1 MTDSTGGRSVQR
13 TAVTAGVLVA
23 LLVGQ
28 ALVQRSFERAWP
40 RPNIEQLLYLPSG
53 RHNKALTLGF
63 SNLAADILWIRA
75 IGYFGGHALS
85 DHEYPWLFHILDQV
99 ITLDPPFRYPYLFG
113 GIALAVERE
122 SGEES
127 IALLTKGMAQ
137 YPGDWRFPFY
147 IGFNA
152 FYHLHD
158 AERAALYM
166 RHAATLPGAPE
177 YVSRLAASLLA
188 TSGRLAAAVRFLET
202 LAEGTRDEAA
212 RENIRAKIEALR
224 AGRIPESLQAFLAGK
239 RAP

>member
-1 MTDSTGGRSVQR
+1 MRIGARADGALR
-13 TAVTAGVLVA
+13 TSGTIVILVF
-23 LLVGQ
+23 LLAAQ

-40 RPNIEQLLYLPSG
+40 RRVYEELLYLPSG
-53 RHNKALTLGF
+53 RHTKVLTLGF
-63 SNLAADILWIRA
+63 SNLAADLLWIRA
-75 IGYFGGHALS
+75 IGYFGGHALT
-85 DHEYPWLFHILDQV
+85 DRDYPWLFHILTQV
-99 ITLDPPFRYPYLFG
+99 TEIDPPFRYPYLFG
-113 GIALAVERE
+113 GITLAVERE

-127 IALLTKGMAQ
+127 IALLTRGMAQ

-147 IGFNA
+147 IGFSA

-158 AERAALYM
+158 AERAALHM

-188 TSGRLAAAVRFLET
+188 TSGRLAAAIRFLET

-212 RENIRAKIEALR
+212 RQNIRAKIEALR
-224 AGRIPESLQAFLAGK
+224 AGEIPKPLQAFLDGK